1 MSSSA
6 DTPVDREKRLRSV
19 VKAISWRCVGTL
31 DTFCVS
37 FVVLTFTGV
46 TEGNKVH
53 ALQVSSGIAGVE
65 VATKILLFYLH
76 ERAWMRIPFGRT
88 RL

>member
-1 MSSSA
+1 MSSPA
-6 DTPVDREKRLRSV
+6 DTPVYRETRLRSV
-19 VKAISWRCVGTL
+19 IKAISWRCVGTL

-46 TEGNKVH
+46 TEGDKVQ

-65 VATKILLFYLH
+65 VMTKILLFYLH
-76 ERAWMRIPFGRT
+76 ERAWMRVPLGRT
-88 RL
+88 RI

>member
-1 MSSSA
+1 MS
-6 DTPVDREKRLRSV
+6 TPPEIPVYRETRLRSV
-19 VKAISWRCVGTL
+19 IKAISWRCVGTL

-46 TEGNKVH
+46 TDGNRVH
-53 ALQVSSGIAGVE
+53 ALQLSSGIAGVE
-65 VATKILLFYLH
+65 VMTKIVLFYLH
-76 ERAWMRIPFGRT
+76 ERAWMRVSLGRK

>member
-1 MSSSA
+1 MSPA
-6 DTPVDREKRLRSV
+6 TETPVYRETRLRSV
-19 VKAISWRCVGTL
+19 IKAISWRCVGTL

-37 FVVLTFTGV
+37 YIVLTFTGV
-46 TEGNKVH
+46 TEGNRVQ

-65 VATKILLFYLH
+65 VMTKILLFYLH
-76 ERAWMRIPFGRT
+76 ERAWMRVPLGRT